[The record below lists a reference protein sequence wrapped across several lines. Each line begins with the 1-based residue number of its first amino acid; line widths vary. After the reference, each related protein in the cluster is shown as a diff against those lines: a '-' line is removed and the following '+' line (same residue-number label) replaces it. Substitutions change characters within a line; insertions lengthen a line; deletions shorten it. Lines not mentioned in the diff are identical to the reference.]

1 MDTTRTNPLLQA
13 WDGPLELPPFAH
25 ITPAHFEPAFEQA
38 MAEHIAELD
47 RIAAVADAPSFDN
60 TVLAFDR
67 AGGLYNR
74 IEKLFYNLCSAQ
86 TDEALQA
93 VERRMA
99 ARVAAHESRLF
110 MHAGV
115 FARLEALHRQRES
128 LGLAPEALRL
138 LERTHLEFVRAGA
151 RFDAAQ
157 QARYAKVMEELAEL
171 NTRFAQNVLADEAGF
186 TLPLRSPADLAGLP
200 PWLVTAAQAAA
211 QQRGLEEGAR
221 VITLSRSLVVP
232 FLGFS
237 TRRDLREQAWRAWTR
252 RGELSAERDNKPLIA
267 RILQLRLEQARLHGY
282 ESFGDYQL
290 ADTMAG
296 TRAAVAR
303 LLEQVWEPAK
313 TRAQAERDMLRRTA
327 AELGEPTDIQ
337 PWDWRYLAEKVR
349 VQRYQLD
356 DAEVKPYFTLE
367 AMLHAAFDCAGRLFG
382 LRFVEQPGAPAYHPD
397 VRVFEVLDAAGR
409 RVGVF
414 LSDNFARPSKR
425 SGAWMSSYR
434 WQSRRA
440 GEVVPI
446 IANHNNFAKAPP
458 GEPVLLSF
466 DDATTLFHEFGH
478 GLHGLLSSVHFERL
492 SGTQVLRDF
501 VELPSQLFE
510 HWLMEPQVLKR
521 HALHCRTGEPIP
533 DNLIRRIQ
541 AARHFNQ
548 GFQTVE
554 YAASA
559 LVDLALHARTSDAP
573 VDAAAFERQEMERL
587 GVPAEIGMRHRLPHF
602 LHLFQSAGYASA
614 YYVYL
619 WAEVLDADAYDA
631 FTEAGDPFDGQVAQ
645 RLLRF
650 IYGSGN
656 TLEPGQAYRAFRG
669 RDPQPQPMLRQRG
682 LVPETA

>member
-1 MDTTRTNPLLQA
+1 MDARTNPLLLP
-13 WDGPLELPPFAH
+13 WTGPLELPPFDSIA
-25 ITPAHFEPAFEQA
+25 PAHFEPAFQHA
-38 MAEHIAELD
+38 MAEHLAELD
-47 RIAAVADAPSFDN
+47 RIAAEPAAPGFDN

-67 AGGLYNR
+67 AGALYNR
-74 IEKLFYNLCSAQ
+74 IEKLFYNLCAAHTSQ
-86 TDEALQA
+86 ELQA

-99 ARVAAHESRLF
+99 PLVAAHESRIF

-115 FARLEALHRQRES
+115 FARLDALHERRAS
-128 LGLAPEALRL
+128 LGLDPESLRL

-151 RFDAAQ
+151 RFSAPQ

-171 NTRFAQNVLADEAGF
+171 TTRFAQNVLADEAGF
-186 TLPLRSPADLAGLP
+186 TLPLRGAADLAGLP
-200 PWLVTAAQAAA
+200 AWLATAAQAAA
-211 QQRGLEEGAR
+211 QQRGLGDDAH

-232 FLGFS
+232 FLTFS

-252 RGELSAERDNKPLIA
+252 RGELTAERDNKPLIA
-267 RILQLRLEQARLHGY
+267 RIMQLRLEQARLHGHA
-282 ESFGDYQL
+282 SFGDYQL

-296 TRAAVAR
+296 NHAAVAR

-313 TRAQAERDMLRRTA
+313 TRAQAERDQLRRTA

-356 DAEVKPYFTLE
+356 DAEVKPYFTLD

-382 LRFVEQPGAPAYHPD
+382 LRFAEQPGAPTYHPD
-397 VRVFEVLDAAGR
+397 VRVFEVQDQAGR

-425 SGAWMSSYR
+425 SGAWMSGYR

-440 GEVVPI
+440 GDVVPI
-446 IANHNNFAKAPP
+446 IANHNNFAKAAP

-466 DDATTLFHEFGH
+466 DDARTLFHEFGH
-478 GLHGLLSSVHFERL
+478 GLHGLLSSVRYERL

-521 HALHCRTGEPIP
+521 HALHCRTGQPIP
-533 DNLIRRIQ
+533 DDLIRRIQ
-541 AARHFNQ
+541 AARRFNQ
-548 GFQTVE
+548 GFETVE

-587 GVPAEIGMRHRLPHF
+587 GVPAEVGMRHRLPHF
-602 LHLFQSAGYASA
+602 LHLFQSSGYASA

-631 FTEAGDPFDGQVAQ
+631 FMEAGDPFDAQVAQ

-650 IYGSGN
+650 VYGSGN
-656 TLEPGQAYRAFRG
+656 TLEPGAAYRAFRG
-669 RDPQPQPMLRQRG
+669 RDPQPQPMLRKRG
-682 LVPETA
+682 LVAEGA